1 MGKLMSGVD
10 GLARYPATLQP
21 INGKPIQIKL

>member
-1 MGKLMSGVD
+1 VGKLMSGGD
-10 GLARYPATLQP
+10 GLVGYPAILQP